1 MRQLYC
7 TCLILILKPV
17 TFIKASGEYD
27 CTAYNAKVELRKLA
41 ANGPGRS
48 GGSIKEDNLSGFDT
62 WQELFNHYHS
72 MDPTYTETLAKQLFE
87 DSEPQSE
94 SDISMGRMGGQGRAK
109 LGCGVPTNPM
119 VLHCA
124 GYKNNTKHDTNSDAG
139 PGRGG
144 RSNRWDTTWHDV
156 NEKRILKDEHCWR
169 DRSRDFRYA
178 LVQNKECDR
187 RVVTF
192 SVDIK
197 ELERQH
203 RYYRQLTKPLS
214 SLKFK
219 PKKICRAI
227 MKALEVWQNAADL
240 EFYEMPFEGQS
251 ETCSRLLSES
261 ITSKFCEDRYVDSAL
276 MSKIGNRVA
285 QIRIGFVPS
294 NNYHHVGHT
303 QCNLAIT
310 GSTLAHAYFPS
321 MGDIAGDAHFSLDK
335 AWEYKKST
343 KKYDDVDL
351 FLVMVHELGHS
362 LGLDHSPRADDIMF
376 GVYKY
381 KEWNESRGLDW
392 WKDILSA
399 HDMWDVEQKY
409 GQQTDHSRKSCFS
422 KPPRKRNG
430 GKVKKPVTKKLHP
443 RRKPAAEKRVSSSG
457 TWEIPSDCTIWYY
470 SETADDYYKPKS
482 CKISERLDGD
492 EVLLGTPF
500 CIHHCNKNKCEFKT
514 KPKRDSSGTL
524 VFNSKSLR
532 CWN

>member
-1 MRQLYC
+1 
-7 TCLILILKPV
+7 LKLV
-17 TFIKASGEYD
+17 TFINASVEYD
-27 CTAYNAKVELRKLA
+27 CTAYNEKVERRKLA
-41 ANGPGRS
+41 ASGPGRF
-48 GGSIKEDNLSGFDT
+48 GVSIKEDNLSGFDT
-62 WQELFNHYHS
+62 WQELFNHYHT
-72 MDPTYTETLAKQLFE
+72 MDPTYTEKLAKQLFE

-94 SDISMGRMGGQGRAK
+94 SQISMGRMGPGRAK

-119 VLHCA
+119 VLQCA
-124 GYKNNTKHDTNSDAG
+124 GYKNKTRLDTNGDG

-144 RSNRWDTTWHDV
+144 RSNWWDTTWHDV
-156 NEKRILKDEHCWR
+156 NERRILKEQHCWR

-178 LVQNKECDR
+178 LVENKECDR

-192 SVDIK
+192 SVDIN
-197 ELERQH
+197 ELEYQH
-203 RYYRQLTKPLS
+203 EYYRQLTKPLS

-251 ETCSRLLSES
+251 KTCSRLLSQS

-294 NNYHHVGHT
+294 NDYHHVGHT

-321 MGDIAGDAHFSLDK
+321 MGDIAGDAHFSIDK

-381 KEWNESRGLDW
+381 KEWNEKRGQDW
-392 WKDILSA
+392 WKDILSK
-399 HDMWDVEQKY
+399 HDIWEVEHKY
-409 GQQTDHSRKSCFS
+409 GPQTDHSRKSCFS
-422 KPPRKRNG
+422 KAKPPRKINKG
-430 GKVKKPVTKKLHP
+430 NVKKPVTKKLHP
-443 RRKPAAEKRVSSSG
+443 RRKPAAKKRASSSE
-457 TWEIPSDCTIWYY
+457 TWKIPSDCTVWYY
-470 SETADDYYKPKS
+470 SETTDLYYKPKS
-482 CKISERLDGD
+482 CTNSEQLEQS
-492 EVLLGTPF
+492 EVLLGNSF
-500 CIHHCNKNKCEFKT
+500 CILHCKTNKCEFKT
-514 KPKRDSSGTL
+514 EPKRDSKYPTGPPM
-524 VFNSKSLR
+524 FNSKSLR